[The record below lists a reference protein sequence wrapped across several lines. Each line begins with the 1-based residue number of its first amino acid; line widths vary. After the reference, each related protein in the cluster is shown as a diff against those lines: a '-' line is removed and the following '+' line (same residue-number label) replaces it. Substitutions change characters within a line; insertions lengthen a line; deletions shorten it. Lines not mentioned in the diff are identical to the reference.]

1 MPTDSDVEKLRKQ
14 VRKAFQMRAL
24 TLSKE
29 AMEYAIQILLEL
41 EGEERTR
48 WINKVIGVLSK
59 QKANG
64 PVLSISELK
73 SAVSE
78 CASNLSSKQESLI
91 RVIDLFTVPR
101 LRYDEQRKTLVVLD
115 GQASTIGQSS
125 DAKNLYRER
134 LKLVVQ
140 RALRSS
146 AFEHYQL
153 CSVEALIG
161 TPERASNLVL
171 IGMLTQR
178 SPGVYE
184 IEDLTGAIEVDL
196 KEATFHKGLFTD
208 GCIMML
214 EGRYFDGVFR
224 VSAVGLAPVEN
235 AKITR
240 NYFGVTNWFGGES
253 TVAYGSQIRLRTLCE
268 RNDRTRFI
276 LMSDVWLDDSRILN
290 AIKELIF
297 AFTDSQLLA
306 FIICGNFC
314 SQVGT
319 ADAYHL
325 IYDGFRRLAAILQK
339 DIFANRNVHFIFI
352 PGPDDPSLNSILPRP
367 PLPFQLFELMRDVP
381 NCSFASNPCRIQY
394 TNQEIVIMRHDL
406 VEKMCRNS
414 IHMPSTTADIPE
426 HFCYTIASVGH
437 LSPLPLHISPVI
449 WQMDS
454 YLTLYPLPDLVIIAD
469 KFEHFHYQL
478 ESTMFVNPGSFAR
491 TDLNFYVYYPA
502 LRTVEVCSADQKA
515 TEAAE

>member
-1 MPTDSDVEKLRKQ
+1 MPTNSNAEKLRKQ
-14 VRKAFQMRAL
+14 IRKAFQMRAL

-29 AMEYAIQILLEL
+29 AMEYAVQILVDLQS
-41 EGEERTR
+41 EERVR
-48 WINKVIGVLSK
+48 WINKVISVLSK
-59 QKANG
+59 QKASG
-64 PVLSISELK
+64 PVLSFNEFK
-73 SAVSE
+73 SAVNE
-78 CASNLSSKQESLI
+78 CASSRSSKQESLI

-101 LRYDEQRKTLVVLD
+101 LRYDEQRKMLVAVD
-115 GQASTIGQSS
+115 GLSSAIGQSN
-125 DAKNLYRER
+125 DAKILYRER
-134 LKLVVQ
+134 LKLVMQ
-140 RALRSS
+140 RALRNS

-153 CSVEALIG
+153 CTVEALLG
-161 TPERASNLVL
+161 TPERSDNSVL

-178 SPGVYE
+178 DPGVYE

-214 EGRYFDGVFR
+214 EGRSVGGLFR
-224 VSAVGLAPVEN
+224 VSAVGLAPVES
-235 AKITR
+235 ATVTR
-240 NYFGVTNWFGGES
+240 NYFGVTNWFGGEG
-253 TVAYGSQIRLRTLCE
+253 TVACGSQIRLRTLCE

-276 LMSDVWLDDSRILN
+276 LMSDVWLDDSRILS
-290 AIKELIF
+290 AINELIF

-314 SQVGT
+314 SQMGT
-319 ADAYHL
+319 ADSYHRT
-325 IYDGFRRLAAILQK
+325 Y
-339 DIFANRNVHFIFI
+339 DIFADRNVHFIFV

-426 HFCYTIASVGH
+426 HFCHTIASVGH

-454 YLTLYPLPDLVIIAD
+454 YLTLYPLPDLVVIAD

-478 ESTMFVNPGSFAR
+478 ENTLFVNPGSFAR

-502 LRTVEVCSADQKA
+502 LRTVEVCSADQNA
-515 TEAAE
+515 TGAPE

>member
-24 TLSKE
+24 TISKE
-29 AMEYAIQILLEL
+29 AMEYAVQILLEL
-41 EGEERTR
+41 EDEEQIRL
-48 WINKVIGVLSK
+48 INKVIGILSK
-59 QKANG
+59 QNASV
-64 PVLSISELK
+64 PVFSFNEFK
-73 SAVSE
+73 SAVTQ
-78 CASNLSSKQESLI
+78 CVTNQSSKQELLI
-91 RVIDLFTVPR
+91 RVIDLFTAPR
-101 LRYDEQRKTLVVLD
+101 LRYNEQRKMLAAVD
-115 GQASTIGQSS
+115 GQASAIGKSS
-125 DAKNLYRER
+125 DAKHLYRER
-134 LKLVVQ
+134 LKFVIQ
-140 RALRSS
+140 RAVRSS
-146 AFEHYQL
+146 RFDDYQL
-153 CSVEALIG
+153 YTVEALLG
-161 TPERASNLVL
+161 SPEETDNSVL
-171 IGMLTQR
+171 LGMLTQK

-214 EGRYFDGVFR
+214 EGRCVSGIFR
-224 VSAVGLAPVEN
+224 VSAVGLAPIEN

-253 TVAYGSQIRLRTLCE
+253 TVACGSQIRLRTLCE

-290 AIKELIF
+290 AINELIF

-319 ADAYHL
+319 ADTYHR
-325 IYDGFRRLAAILQK
+325 IYDGFRHLAGILQK
-339 DIFANRNVHFIFI
+339 DIFVGRNVHFIFV

-367 PLPFQLFELMRDVP
+367 PLPFQLFELMKDVS

-394 TNQEIVIMRHDL
+394 TNQEIVIMRYDL
-406 VEKMCRNS
+406 IEKMCRNS
-414 IHMPSTTADIPE
+414 IHMPSITADIPE
-426 HFCYTIASVGH
+426 HFCHTIASVGH
-437 LSPLPLHISPVI
+437 LSPLPLHISPVL

-469 KFEHFHYQL
+469 KFEHFHYQV
-478 ESTMFVNPGSFAR
+478 ENTIFINPGSFAR

-515 TEAAE
+515 TETLE

>member
-1 MPTDSDVEKLRKQ
+1 MPIDSDVEKLRKQ

-24 TLSKE
+24 TISKE
-29 AMEYAIQILLEL
+29 AVEYAVQILVEL
-41 EGEERTR
+41 GGEEQIR
-48 WINKVIGVLSK
+48 WTNKVIAMLLK
-59 QKANG
+59 QKASG
-64 PVLSISELK
+64 PVISFSEFK
-73 SAVSE
+73 SAVTE
-78 CASNLSSKQESLI
+78 CVSNSSSKQESLI
-91 RVIDLFTVPR
+91 HVIDLFTVPR
-101 LRYDEQRKTLVVLD
+101 LRYDEQRKALVVVD

-153 CSVEALIG
+153 CSIEALLG
-161 TPERASNLVL
+161 APEKASSSVL

-178 SPGVYE
+178 SPSVYE
-184 IEDLTGAIEVDL
+184 IEDLTGVIEVDL

-214 EGRYFDGVFR
+214 EGRYVGGVFQ
-224 VSAVGLAPVEN
+224 VSAVGLAPIES

-240 NYFGVTNWFGGES
+240 NFFGVTNWFGGEG
-253 TVAYGSQIRLRTLCE
+253 TIACGSQIRLRTLCE
-268 RNDRTRFI
+268 RNDKTRFI

-290 AIKELIF
+290 AIHELIF

-306 FIICGNFC
+306 FVMCGNFC

-319 ADAYHL
+319 TDAYDR
-325 IYDGFRRLAAILQK
+325 IY
-339 DIFANRNVHFIFI
+339 
-352 PGPDDPSLNSILPRP
+352 DDPSLNSVLPRP

-394 TNQEIVIMRHDL
+394 TNHEIVIMRHDL

-454 YLTLYPLPDLVIIAD
+454 YLTLYPLPDLVVIAD

-478 ESTMFVNPGSFAR
+478 ENTMFVNPGSFAR

-502 LRTVEVCSADQKA
+502 SRTVEVCSADQKA
-515 TEAAE
+515 TEVAE

>member
-24 TLSKE
+24 TISKE
-29 AMEYAIQILLEL
+29 AMEYAVQILLEL
-41 EGEERTR
+41 EDEEQIRL
-48 WINKVIGVLSK
+48 INKVIGILSK
-59 QKANG
+59 QNASV
-64 PVLSISELK
+64 PVFSFNEFK
-73 SAVSE
+73 SAVTQ
-78 CASNLSSKQESLI
+78 CVTNQSSKQELLI
-91 RVIDLFTVPR
+91 RVIDLFTAPR
-101 LRYDEQRKTLVVLD
+101 LRYNEQRKMLAAVD
-115 GQASTIGQSS
+115 GQASAIGKSS
-125 DAKNLYRER
+125 DAKHLYRER
-134 LKLVVQ
+134 LKFVIQ
-140 RALRSS
+140 RAVRSS
-146 AFEHYQL
+146 RFDDYQL
-153 CSVEALIG
+153 YTVEALLG
-161 TPERASNLVL
+161 SPEETDNSVL
-171 IGMLTQR
+171 LGMLTQK

-214 EGRYFDGVFR
+214 EGRCVSGIFR
-224 VSAVGLAPVEN
+224 VSAVGLAPIEN

-240 NYFGVTNWFGGES
+240 NYFGVTNWFGE
-253 TVAYGSQIRLRTLCE
+253 TLVE
-268 RNDRTRFI
+268 TKHQFI
-276 LMSDVWLDDSRILN
+276 KFFILN
-290 AIKELIF
+290 AINELIF

-319 ADAYHL
+319 ADTYHR
-325 IYDGFRRLAAILQK
+325 IYDGFRHLAGILQK
-339 DIFANRNVHFIFI
+339 DIFVGRNVHFIFV

-367 PLPFQLFELMRDVP
+367 PLPFQLFELMKDVS

-394 TNQEIVIMRHDL
+394 TNQEIVIMRYDL
-406 VEKMCRNS
+406 IEKMCRNS
-414 IHMPSTTADIPE
+414 IHMPSITADIPE
-426 HFCYTIASVGH
+426 HFCHTIASVGH
-437 LSPLPLHISPVI
+437 LSPLPLHISPVL

-469 KFEHFHYQL
+469 KFEHFHYQV
-478 ESTMFVNPGSFAR
+478 ENTIFINPGSFAR

-515 TEAAE
+515 TETLE